1 MALLDTNTHVTILPC
16 PMRKGAGFS
25 DGQSAKFPWIY
36 GLLAAVMYTEEQ
48 AELTMGMKKKNA
60 SSFSNST
67 S

>member
-25 DGQSAKFPWIY
+25 DG
-36 GLLAAVMYTEEQ
+36 LLAAVMYTEEQ
-48 AELTMGMKKKNA
+48 AELTMEMKKKNA